1 MKRTTIPRI
10 LTTIA
15 AMALLSRT
23 GLPSADGFD
32 YDLLIKNG
40 KVFDGSLKPAF
51 AADVAVKDGI
61 IVKIAKP
68 IAGTAARTIDAKGLI
83 ITPGF
88 IDLHTHVEVG
98 MDSLE
103 NRPCL
108 NFLTQ
113 GVTTV
118 TVGHCGYS
126 PWILYEKPE
135 DQMARLSK
143 EGIGPNM
150 ALLVGFG
157 AVRRL
162 AVGEDERKATPA
174 EIEKMKALVREA
186 MDQGAFGMSTSLDYI
201 PGKYADTDEVVE
213 VVKAIAPYG
222 GVYDTHMRKEEG
234 KLIEAVKEVIE
245 IAERGGVAAN
255 ISHFKVG
262 GKKYWGLSREAC
274 ALIEKARARGLKIT
288 ADQYPYRYA
297 GKGADRDLIPEKV
310 WFEKDDPNKLGKNDF
325 LDLYDHLRDAELI
338 ELYSKVTPYH
348 PLSDKHKQFL
358 AGLSRPRL
366 VSLVAQTVRFPM
378 YLRMGVVDI
387 FEFGGV
393 DVGNVRQRAAFLKR
407 WNDPA
412 TGPKLRQAMKEF
424 IDETGAENIMIEVC
438 EEPAFVGKS
447 LQQVASLTAKPVEET
462 AVELGLMG
470 AKNVSLEMAEDD
482 IEYIMKQ
489 DFVGTG
495 SDGDAPF
502 HGLDGVFGPI
512 HLRSYTT
519 FLHKIKKYALERR
532 AVSLEHVIRSQTS
545 LAAGIMNLNDRGWI
559 KEGYKADINVIDLQN
574 IKIRATVANPSRYCE
589 GVKFLVVNGKVV
601 IDGGKWNGI
610 LAGRVLNRKG

>member
-1 MKRTTIPRI
+1 MKSKTVIRVCMI
-10 LTTIA
+10 IA
-15 AMALLSRT
+15 AMSFLSRP
-23 GLPSADGFD
+23 GIPLADDFD

-40 KVFDGSLKPAF
+40 KVYDGSLNPAF
-51 AADVAVKDGI
+51 PADVAVKDGL
-61 IVKIAKP
+61 IVKIAKS
-68 IAGTAARTIDAKGLI
+68 IGGTAARTIDAKGLFI
-83 ITPGF
+83 MPGF

-98 MDSLE
+98 MDALE

-135 DQMARLSK
+135 DQMVRLSR

-162 AVGEDERKATPA
+162 AVGEDERKATP
-174 EIEKMKALVREA
+174 EETEKMKALVREA
-186 MDQGAFGMSTSLDYI
+186 MDQGAFGISTSLDYI

-213 VVKAIAPYG
+213 IVKAVAPYG
-222 GVYDTHMRKEEG
+222 GIYDTHMRKEEG
-234 KLIEAVKEVIE
+234 KLLEAVKEVIE
-245 IAERGGVAAN
+245 IAERSGVSAN

-297 GKGADRDLIPEKV
+297 GKGADRDLIPDKV
-310 WFEKDDPNKLGKNDF
+310 WFEKDDPNRLSKEDF
-325 LDLYDHLRDAELI
+325 LGLYDHLRDSELI
-338 ELYSKVTPYH
+338 DLYSKVTPYF

-358 AGLSRPRL
+358 AELPRPRL
-366 VSLVAQTVRFPM
+366 VSLVAQSVRFPM
-378 YLRMGVVDI
+378 YLRMGGVDI
-387 FEFGGV
+387 VEFGGV

-407 WNDPA
+407 WNDPEA
-412 TGPKLRQAMKEF
+412 GPKMRQDMREF
-424 IDETGAENIMIEVC
+424 IDEAGAENIIIEVC
-438 EEPAFVGKS
+438 EEAAVVGKS
-447 LQQVASLTAKPVEET
+447 LQQVASLRGRPVEET

-470 AKNVSLEMAEDD
+470 AKNVSLEMGEDD

-489 DFVGTG
+489 DYVGTG
-495 SDGDAPF
+495 SDGDSPF

-519 FLHKIKKYALERR
+519 FLHKIKKYALERK
-532 AVSLEHVIRSQTS
+532 AVSFEHIIRSQTS
-545 LAAGIMNLNDRGWI
+545 LAAQIMNLHDRGWI
-559 KEGYKADINVIDLQN
+559 KEGYKADINVIDLAN
-574 IKIRATVANPSRYCE
+574 IKIKATVANPSRYCE
-589 GVKFLVVNGKVV
+589 GVKYLVLDGKVV
-601 IDGGKWNGI
+601 IDKGKWNGT
-610 LAGRVLNRKG
+610 LAGQVLKLKS

>member
-1 MKRTTIPRI
+1 MKSRS
-10 LTTIA
+10 IA
-15 AMALLSRT
+15 AVFMLFFALTLFGRP
-23 GLPSADGFD
+23 GLAAAAGFE

-40 KVFDGSLKPAF
+40 KVYDGSLQPAF
-51 AADVAVKDGI
+51 TADVAVKNGI
-61 IVKIAKP
+61 IVKIARSIGGP
-68 IAGTAARTIDAKGLI
+68 AAQVIDAKGLFI
-83 ITPGF
+83 MPGF

-98 MDSLE
+98 MDALE
-103 NRPCL
+103 NRACL

-135 DQMARLSK
+135 DQMARLSQ
-143 EGIGPNM
+143 EGIGPNVAM
-150 ALLVGFG
+150 LVGFG

-162 AVGEDERKATPA
+162 VVGEDERKATPE
-174 EIEKMKALVREA
+174 EIEKMKTLVKEA

-213 VVKAIAPYG
+213 VVKAVVPYG
-222 GVYDTHMRKEEG
+222 GIYDTHMRKEEG
-234 KLIEAVKEVIE
+234 KLLEAVQEVIE
-245 IAERGGVAAN
+245 IAERSGAAAN

-274 ALIEKARARGLKIT
+274 ALIEKARTRGLRIT

-297 GKGADRDLIPEKV
+297 GKGADRDLIPDKV
-310 WFEKDDPNKLGKNDF
+310 WFEKDDPNRLSKGDF
-325 LDLYDHLRDAELI
+325 LELYDHLRDSELI
-338 ELYSKVTPYH
+338 DLYSRVTPYY

-358 AGLSRPRL
+358 AELSRKRL
-366 VSLVAQTVRFPM
+366 VSLVAQSVRFPM
-378 YLRMGVVDI
+378 YLRLGVVDI
-387 FEFGGV
+387 FEFGGI

-412 TGPKLRQAMKEF
+412 AGPQMRRDMKEF
-424 IDETGAENIMIEVC
+424 IDETGAESIIIEAC
-438 EEPAFVGKS
+438 EEPAYLGKS
-447 LQQVASLTAKPVEET
+447 IQQIASLKGRPVEET

-470 AKNVSLEMAEDD
+470 AKNVSLEMSDDD

-489 DFVGTG
+489 DYVGTG

-519 FLHKIKKYALERR
+519 FLHKIKKYALERK

-545 LAAGIMNLNDRGWI
+545 LAAQIMNLQDRGWI
-559 KEGYKADINVIDLQN
+559 KEGYRADINVIDLNN
-574 IKIRATVANPSRYCE
+574 IRIEATVANPSRYCE

-601 IDGGKWNGI
+601 IDKGKWNGS
-610 LAGRVLNRKG
+610 LAGRVLKLKR

>member
-1 MKRTTIPRI
+1 MKRTIIPRI
-10 LTTIA
+10 FMTLA
-15 AMALLSRT
+15 ALALFARP
-23 GLPSADGFD
+23 GVPSTDGFD

-40 KVFDGSLKPAF
+40 KIYDGSLNPAF
-51 AADVAVKDGI
+51 PADVAVKDGL
-61 IVKIAKP
+61 IVKIAKS
-68 IAGTAARTIDAKGLI
+68 IGGTAARTIDAKGLFI
-83 ITPGF
+83 MPGF

-98 MDSLE
+98 MDALE

-135 DQMARLSK
+135 DQMARLSE

-150 ALLVGFG
+150 AMLVGFG

-162 AVGEDERKATPA
+162 AVGEDDRKATPE
-174 EIEKMKALVREA
+174 EIERMKAIVREA
-186 MDQGAFGMSTSLDYI
+186 MDQGAFGISTSLDYI

-213 VVKAIAPYG
+213 IVKAVAPYG

-234 KLIEAVKEVIE
+234 KLLEAVKEVIE
-245 IAERGGVAAN
+245 IAERSGVAAN

-274 ALIEKARARGLKIT
+274 ALIAEARARGLKVS

-310 WFEKDDPNKLGKNDF
+310 WFEKDDPNRLTKKDF
-325 LDLYDHLRDAELI
+325 LELYDHLRDSELI
-338 ELYSKVTPYH
+338 DLYSKVTPYS

-358 AGLSRPRL
+358 AELPRPRL

-393 DVGNVRQRAAFLKR
+393 DAGNVRQRAAFLKR

-412 TGPKLRQAMKEF
+412 TGPKLRQDMREF
-424 IDETGAENIMIEVC
+424 IAETGAENIMIEVC
-438 EEPAFVGKS
+438 EEPSFVGKS
-447 LQQVASLTAKPVEET
+447 LQQVASLTGKPVEET

-470 AKNVSLEMAEDD
+470 AKNVSLEMGQDD

-489 DFVGTG
+489 DYVGTG

-519 FLHKIKKYALERR
+519 FLHKIKKYALERK

-545 LAAGIMNLNDRGWI
+545 LAAQIMNLHDRGWI

-574 IKIRATVANPSRYCE
+574 IKIKATVANPSRYCE
-589 GVKFLVVNGKVV
+589 GVKYLVLNGKVV
-601 IDGGKWNGI
+601 IDKGKWNGT
-610 LAGRVLNRKG
+610 LAGQVLKLNK

>member
-1 MKRTTIPRI
+1 MKNRPITLVFII
-10 LTTIA
+10 IASLT
-15 AMALLSRT
+15 LLTRT
-23 GLPSADGFD
+23 GFSSADGFD

-40 KVFDGSLKPAF
+40 KIYDGSLRSAF
-51 AADVAVKDGI
+51 PADVAVKDGI
-61 IVKIAKP
+61 IVKIGRP
-68 IAGTAARTIDAKGLI
+68 IAGTAARTIDAKGLFI
-83 ITPGF
+83 MPGF

-98 MDSLE
+98 MDALE
-103 NRPCL
+103 NRSCL

-143 EGIGPNM
+143 EGVGPNLAM
-150 ALLVGFG
+150 LVGFG

-162 AVGEDERKATPA
+162 AVGEDERRATPE
-174 EIEKMKALVREA
+174 EIEKMKALVKEA
-186 MDQGAFGMSTSLDYI
+186 MDQGAFGMSTSLDYT
-201 PGKYADTDEVVE
+201 PGRYADTNEVVE
-213 VVKAIAPYG
+213 VAKAIVPYG
-222 GVYDTHMRKEEG
+222 GIYDTHMRKEEG
-234 KLIEAVKEVIE
+234 KLIEAIQEVIE
-245 IAERGGVAAN
+245 ISERSGAAAN

-297 GKGADRDLIPEKV
+297 GKGADRDLIPDKV
-310 WFEKDDPNKLGKNDF
+310 WFEKDDPNRLNKEDF
-325 LDLYDHLRDAELI
+325 LDLYDHLRDSELI
-338 ELYSKVTPYH
+338 DLYSKVTPYY

-358 AGLSRPRL
+358 TELPRQRL
-366 VSLVAQTVRFPM
+366 VSLVAQSVRFPM
-378 YLRMGVVDI
+378 YLRLGVVDI

-393 DVGNVRQRAAFLKR
+393 DVGHVRQRAAFLKR
-407 WNDPA
+407 WNDPE
-412 TGPKLRQAMKEF
+412 TGQKMRQDMKEF
-424 IDETGAENIMIEVC
+424 IAEAGAENIIIEVC
-438 EEPAFVGKS
+438 EEPDFVGKS
-447 LQQVASLTAKPVEET
+447 LQEIASLKGNPVEEM

-470 AKNVSLEMAEDD
+470 AKIVSLEMGEDD

-489 DFVGTG
+489 DYVGTG

-519 FLHKIKKYALERR
+519 FLHKIKKYALERK

-545 LAAGIMNLNDRGWI
+545 LPAQIMNLNDRGWI
-559 KEGYKADINVIDLQN
+559 KEGYKADINVIDLDN
-574 IKIRATVANPSRYCE
+574 IKIEATVANPSRYCE
-589 GVKFLVVNGKVV
+589 GVKYLVLNGKVV
-601 IDGGKWNGI
+601 IDKGKWSGT
-610 LAGRVLNRKG
+610 LAGQVLKLKS

>member
-1 MKRTTIPRI
+1 MKNRTIPSAFI
-10 LTTIA
+10 IIA
-15 AMALLSRT
+15 ALALFARP
-23 GLPSADGFD
+23 GFPSADGFD

-40 KVFDGSLKPAF
+40 KVYDGSLQPAF
-51 AADVAVKDGI
+51 PADIAVKDGI
-61 IVKIAKP
+61 IVKVAGSIT
-68 IAGTAARTIDAKGLI
+68 GTAARTIDAEGLFI
-83 ITPGF
+83 MPGF

-98 MDSLE
+98 MDALE

-126 PWILYEKPE
+126 PWILYEKPG
-135 DQMARLSK
+135 DQMARLSD

-150 ALLVGFG
+150 AMLVGFG

-162 AVGEDERKATPA
+162 AIGEDERKAAPE

-186 MDQGAFGMSTSLDYI
+186 MEQGAFGMSTSLDYI

-222 GVYDTHMRKEEG
+222 GIYDTHMRKEAG
-234 KLIEAVKEVIE
+234 KLIEAVKEAIE
-245 IAERGGVAAN
+245 IAERAGVAAH
-255 ISHFKVG
+255 ISHFKVA
-262 GKKYWGLSREAC
+262 GKKTWGLSREAC
-274 ALIEKARARGLKIT
+274 ALITEARARGLKIT

-310 WFEKDDPNKLGKNDF
+310 WFEKDDPNRLTKADF
-325 LDLYDHLRDAELI
+325 LNLYDHLRDSELI
-338 ELYSKVTPYH
+338 DLYSKVTPYY
-348 PLSDKHKQFL
+348 PLSEKHKQFL
-358 AGLSRPRL
+358 AELPRKRL
-366 VSLVAQTVRFPM
+366 VSLVAQSVRFPM

-393 DVGNVRQRAAFLKR
+393 DVENVRQRAAFLKR

-412 TGPKLRQAMKEF
+412 SGPKMRQDMREF
-424 IDETGAENIMIEVC
+424 IDETGAENIMIEAC

-447 LQQVASLTAKPVEET
+447 LQQIAAVIGKPVEEA
-462 AVELGLMG
+462 AVALGLMG
-470 AKNVSLEMAEDD
+470 AKNVSLEMGEDD
-482 IEYIMKQ
+482 IETIMKQ

-519 FLHKIKKYALERR
+519 FLHKIKKYALERK

-545 LAAGIMNLNDRGWI
+545 LAAGIMNLRDRGWI
-559 KEGYKADINVIDLQN
+559 KEGYMADINVLDIDN

-589 GVKFLVVNGKVV
+589 GVNYLIINGKMV
-601 IDGGKWNGI
+601 IDKGKWNGT
-610 LAGRVLNRKG
+610 LAGRVLKLNK

>member
-1 MKRTTIPRI
+1 M
-10 LTTIA
+10 
-15 AMALLSRT
+15 
-23 GLPSADGFD
+23 
-32 YDLLIKNG
+32 
-40 KVFDGSLKPAF
+40 
-51 AADVAVKDGI
+51 
-61 IVKIAKP
+61 
-68 IAGTAARTIDAKGLI
+68 DA
-83 ITPGF
+83 
-88 IDLHTHVEVG
+88 
-98 MDSLE
+98 LE

-135 DQMARLSK
+135 DQMARLSQ

-150 ALLVGFG
+150 AMLVGFG

-174 EIEKMKALVREA
+174 EIEKMKALVKEA
-186 MDQGAFGMSTSLDYI
+186 MEQGAFGMSTSLDYI
-201 PGKYADTDEVVE
+201 PGRYADTNEVVE

-234 KLIEAVKEVIE
+234 KLIEAVKEAIE
-245 IAERGGVAAN
+245 IAERAGVAAN

-274 ALIEKARARGLKIT
+274 GLIEKARARGLKIS

-310 WFEKDDPNKLGKNDF
+310 WFEKDDPNRLTKKDF
-325 LDLYDHLRDAELI
+325 LDLYDHLRDSELI
-338 ELYSKVTPYH
+338 DLYSKVTPYY
-348 PLSDKHKQFL
+348 PLSDKHKEFL
-358 AGLSRPRL
+358 AELPRQRL
-366 VSLVAQTVRFPM
+366 VSLVAQTIRFPM

-407 WNDPA
+407 WSDPA
-412 TGPKLRQAMKEF
+412 TGPKMRQDMKEF
-424 IDETGAENIMIEVC
+424 INETGAENIIVEVC
-438 EEPAFVGKS
+438 EEPDFVGKS
-447 LQQVASLTAKPVEET
+447 LQHIASLRGKPFEET

-470 AKNVSLEMAEDD
+470 AKIVSLEMSDDD
-482 IEYIMKQ
+482 IETIMKQ
-489 DFVGTG
+489 DYVGTG

-519 FLHKIKKYALERR
+519 FLHKIKKYALERK

-545 LAAGIMNLNDRGWI
+545 LAAEIMNLNDRGWI
-559 KEGYKADINVIDLQN
+559 KEGYKADINIIDLQN
-574 IKIRATVANPSRYCE
+574 IKIKATVANPCRYCE
-589 GVKFLVVNGKVV
+589 GVKYLVINGKMV
-601 IDGGKWNGI
+601 IDGGKWNGT
-610 LAGRVLNRKG
+610 LAGRVLNLKG